1 MTIAGLLAAA
11 AAILFWP
18 KGKPAPRPM
27 PFEPVDVKPLPPRVP
42 GFLEAT
48 AALAE
53 VRKRLVATDE
63 LGEEEREAIDTLQLA
78 LTSGSDKP

>member
-18 KGKPAPRPM
+18 KSKPAPVPM
-27 PFEPVDVKPLPPRVP
+27 PFEPLSPEPMAPRVP

-78 LTSGSDKP
+78 LTSGSDKA

>member
-18 KGKPAPRPM
+18 KANPSPVPM
-27 PFEPVDVKPLPPRVP
+27 PFEPVSPTPMAPRVP

-63 LGEEEREAIDTLQLA
+63 LGEEEKEAIDTLQLA
-78 LTSGSDKP
+78 LTSGSDQA

>member
-18 KGKPAPRPM
+18 KGKPAPAPM
-27 PFEPVDVKPLPPRVP
+27 PFEPVDIKPMAPRVP

-63 LGEEEREAIDTLQLA
+63 LGDEEREAIDTLQLA
-78 LTSGSDKP
+78 LTSGSDKA

>member
-18 KGKPAPRPM
+18 KGKPAPAPM
-27 PFEPVDVKPLPPRVP
+27 PFEPVDIKPMAPRVP

-63 LGEEEREAIDTLQLA
+63 LGDEEREAIDTLQLA

>member
-18 KGKPAPRPM
+18 KGKPAPAPM
-27 PFEPVDVKPLPPRVP
+27 PFEPVNVKPLAPRVP

-63 LGEEEREAIDTLQLA
+63 LGDEEREAIDTLQLA